1 MKLRKK
7 SEARLR
13 SVSLA
18 CFRDS
23 DCGDRA
29 MNDFLPALSLRAIL
43 YYLNTWNNLVS
54 RVLSYSGEDSCNKV
68 APGTGYDFWKV
79 PVAFW
84 ARKKTFKSK
93 S

>member
-1 MKLRKK
+1 MKLRKT
-7 SEARLR
+7 SEARLG

-54 RVLSYSGEDSCNKV
+54 RVLSYS
-68 APGTGYDFWKV
+68 AP
-79 PVAFW
+79 AE
-84 ARKKTFKSK
+84 REKTLATRLRLEQATISGKSR
-93 S
+93 

>member
-18 CFRDS
+18 CFRYS

-43 YYLNTWNNLVS
+43 YYLNTWNKIVS
-54 RVLSYSGEDSCNKV
+54 RVLSYS
-68 APGTGYDFWKV
+68 AP
-79 PVAFW
+79 AE
-84 ARKKTFKSK
+84 REKTLATRLRLEQATISGKSR
-93 S
+93 

>member
-18 CFRDS
+18 CFRHS

-54 RVLSYSGEDSCNKV
+54 RVLSYS
-68 APGTGYDFWKV
+68 APAEREKILATRLRLEQATISG
-79 PVAFW
+79 
-84 ARKKTFKSK
+84 KSR
-93 S
+93 

>member
-7 SEARLR
+7 SEARLG

-23 DCGDRA
+23 DCGDRT

-54 RVLSYSGEDSCNKV
+54 RVRSYS
-68 APGTGYDFWKV
+68 AP
-79 PVAFW
+79 AE
-84 ARKKTFKSK
+84 REKTLATRLRLEQATISGKSR
-93 S
+93 

>member
-7 SEARLR
+7 PEARLG

-54 RVLSYSGEDSCNKV
+54 RVLSYS
-68 APGTGYDFWKV
+68 AP
-79 PVAFW
+79 AE
-84 ARKKTFKSK
+84 REKTLATRLRLEQATISGKSR
-93 S
+93 

>member
-23 DCGDRA
+23 DCEDRA
-29 MNDFLPALSLRAIL
+29 KNDFLPALSLRAIL

-54 RVLSYSGEDSCNKV
+54 RVLSYS
-68 APGTGYDFWKV
+68 APAEREKILATRLRLEQATISG
-79 PVAFW
+79 
-84 ARKKTFKSK
+84 KSR
-93 S
+93 

>member
-18 CFRDS
+18 CSRDS

-54 RVLSYSGEDSCNKV
+54 RVLSYS
-68 APGTGYDFWKV
+68 APAEREKILATRLRLEQATISG
-79 PVAFW
+79 
-84 ARKKTFKSK
+84 KSR
-93 S
+93 

>member
-7 SEARLR
+7 SEPRLG

-54 RVLSYSGEDSCNKV
+54 RVLSYS
-68 APGTGYDFWKV
+68 APAESEKILATRLRLEQATISG
-79 PVAFW
+79 
-84 ARKKTFKSK
+84 KSR
-93 S
+93 